1 MLAAISS
8 AWALLLGIA
17 LIMLG
22 NGLQSTL
29 LGVRATL
36 EGLGTGTT
44 GLVMTGYFA
53 GFLAGSVI
61 VPRLLANIAHRFSRQ
76 EQF

>member
-22 NGLQSTL
+22 NGLQNTL

-36 EGLGTGTT
+36 EGFGTGTSP
-44 GLVMTGYFA
+44 GW
-53 GFLAGSVI
+53 
-61 VPRLLANIAHRFSRQ
+61 
-76 EQF
+76 